1 MNFYKHR
8 CLCNGESFGIF
19 SGDFIPLYIPL
30 QVVFGKIK
38 LMKGETL
45 PVLVKSLIVHAMM
58 E

>member
-1 MNFYKHR
+1 MVKVLVYLVVTLY
-8 CLCNGESFGIF
+8 LCIK
-19 SGDFIPLYIPL
+19 FIYYIPL